1 MKNLLFS
8 QHVED
13 NIFIKISI
21 ESYKNS
27 NPFRMRNEVELVLGC
42 QRNDPRAQAAFYN
55 LYKGRLLG
63 VCRRYARTV
72 MEAEDIFQDAFIKI
86 FNKIGDLQKPES
98 VEYWVKSL
106 VVRTAIDHYR
116 QNSNERQFVDY
127 AALENHGEADI
138 GVVSRMSHEEIVGVV
153 NQLPDGYRMV
163 VNMYLIDGYEHNEI
177 AKILGISEGTSKSQL
192 SRAKVHLRKTLQE
205 MGVV

>member
-1 MKNLLFS
+1 
-8 QHVED
+8 
-13 NIFIKISI
+13 
-21 ESYKNS
+21 
-27 NPFRMRNEVELVLGC
+27 MRNEVELVLGC
-42 QRNDPRAQAAFYN
+42 QRNDPRAQAAFYD

-72 MEAEDIFQDAFIKI
+72 MEAEDIFQEAFIKI
-86 FNKIGDLQKPES
+86 FNKINDLQKPES
-98 VEYWVKSL
+98 AGYWVKSL

-116 QNSNERQFVDY
+116 QGNHERQFVDY
-127 AALENHGEADI
+127 QAIENQSEVDI
-138 GVVSRMSHEEIVGVV
+138 GVISRLSHEEIIGVI

-192 SRAKVHLRKTLQE
+192 SRAKVHLRKNLVE
-205 MGVV
+205 MGVVV

>member
-1 MKNLLFS
+1 
-8 QHVED
+8 
-13 NIFIKISI
+13 
-21 ESYKNS
+21 
-27 NPFRMRNEVELVLGC
+27 MRNEIELVLGC
-42 QRNDPRAQAAFYN
+42 QRNDPKAQAAFYN

-72 MEAEDIFQDAFIKI
+72 MEAEDIFQEAFIKI
-86 FNKIGDLQKPES
+86 FNKINDLQKPES

-127 AALENHGEADI
+127 QTIKNLIEPDI
-138 GVVSRMSHEEIVGVV
+138 GIVSQLSHEEIVTVI

-177 AKILGISEGTSKSQL
+177 AKIMGISEGTSKSQL
-192 SRAKVHLRKTLQE
+192 SRAKVHLRKTLQV
-205 MGVV
+205 MGVVQ

>member
-1 MKNLLFS
+1 
-8 QHVED
+8 
-13 NIFIKISI
+13 
-21 ESYKNS
+21 
-27 NPFRMRNEVELVLGC
+27 MRNEVELVLGC

-72 MEAEDIFQDAFIKI
+72 MEAEDIFQEAFIKI
-86 FNKIGDLQKPES
+86 FNKINDLQKPES

-116 QNSNERQFVDY
+116 QNNKDRQFVDY
-127 AALENHGEADI
+127 EAIENQSDADI
-138 GVVSRMSHEEIVGVV
+138 SVISQLSHEEIVGAI

-177 AKILGISEGTSKSQL
+177 AKILQISEGTSKSQL

-205 MGVV
+205 MGVVL

>member
-1 MKNLLFS
+1 
-8 QHVED
+8 
-13 NIFIKISI
+13 
-21 ESYKNS
+21 
-27 NPFRMRNEVELVLGC
+27 MRNEIELVLGC

-72 MEAEDIFQDAFIKI
+72 MEAEDIFQEAFIKI
-86 FNKIGDLQKPES
+86 FNKINDLQKPES

-127 AALENHGEADI
+127 QVIENLSEPDSGI
-138 GVVSRMSHEEIVGVV
+138 VSQLSHEEIVTVI
-153 NQLPDGYRMV
+153 NLLPDGYRMV

-205 MGVV
+205 MGVY